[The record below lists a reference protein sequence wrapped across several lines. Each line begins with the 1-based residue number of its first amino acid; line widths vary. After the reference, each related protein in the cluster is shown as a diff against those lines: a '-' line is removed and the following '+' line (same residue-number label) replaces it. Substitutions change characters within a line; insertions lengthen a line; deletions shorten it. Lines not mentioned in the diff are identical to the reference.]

1 MKKKARLRAL
11 SLLLTLS
18 MLLSLLPLPAFA
30 EDDVLTEDPS
40 VPAAE
45 DTVPA
50 EEEALPEDSSEPA
63 QGDTSVSVGEDAVPV
78 AEGTEPT
85 LDDLFSDLKTENV
98 SVTIKN
104 DTTLPWVYDTEI
116 TDRTAFKSG
125 NGKTSSSSSLTL
137 IFNSKNSCTL
147 LFDYAVAGIHM
158 GIPEYFTD
166 DSFTI
171 NSNEIILDES
181 TYAIDSYPSLRVNTL
196 QFELNAN
203 IPLEIT
209 LSYTAGSFGASLCAA
224 WISNFQIVSNVSPS
238 SLTVNIEGQDCG
250 TIKANETEITSGWK
264 IDNLNI
270 GDTVKLA
277 ATPNSTSK
285 FLGWYSGEQLLSER
299 SNFIHS
305 VTADAGDAV
314 ITAKFAPLT
323 AVSLTVNYNTG
334 LGSVEGRMSSSES
347 YSLLSSGIGYT
358 AYEGNRITL
367 KATATADSLFQGWY
381 NGDALDTSSS
391 YCYLDAGTE
400 DIFRQAKFIDNS
412 FSSIAEFNTFH
423 AQTRKAYPWT
433 LDSSVT
439 DASPVLISGNK
450 GVDNSISILKLTVTG
465 PGVLRFRYK
474 TSSQSGSDVLY
485 YSVGTELTT
494 SNYYSSLNAA
504 AKNDYSG
511 IHDWTSSSII
521 ISAAQ
526 GAQTDVY
533 FAYYKNYSGADGD
546 DQVWLSDFSFAEE
559 YVTPT
564 FISNN
569 SDFGN
574 VSATCNGADIQSNAN
589 VLIGSTVTFNAAPAQ
604 GYQFYGWVSDGRLI
618 SKETSYSA
626 QIVDELSLEAIFA
639 LPSAFE
645 AQNEGKFY
653 PSLTVSLADS
663 KPGETVILLKD
674 CTLTEDL
681 LIPSGVTLLLPCM
694 DNDNGYTASGY
705 NPNGTDS
712 SGSTGVGPNAALYRK
727 LTVPAGI
734 TLSIDGLLLVNAV
747 SGRPSAGHYDQ
758 DITGGYAQIDLAGN
772 IRVNSGGILDVCGYV
787 KGEGRVIALPGG
799 EVRDLYIVRHW
810 RGGTQASIMYSAD
823 VYPMNEIDCHNITST
838 VVIHSG
844 STYTGTVKLYPALGY
859 QYTRFPQIDNNNGLI
874 RFQDDTGYAVKSYV
888 DGREIYELHGD
899 ATFSS
904 STLKIVGMNLST
916 ADYIYPIDGDITYNL
931 FDGTF
936 SFQNDYKFL
945 TGSILNVNQGATL
958 NIEAGKK
965 VVFYDE
971 FHDVKNTSTTQYP
984 DRPAAQL
991 NLYENASLQCLGSF
1005 AGQVTAMGSGVK
1017 ADFSQAESVTIT
1029 TKEANGYKGSPSTV
1043 SLSFSANLVSSD
1055 SSSDMHGVESG
1066 KIYQSDN
1073 VNVWHA
1079 YQTILFDTM
1088 ADGITAVP
1096 ITSLPGEEITLPS
1109 PIREG
1114 YTFDGWYTDSECT
1127 SLFSATS
1134 MPEQGLTVYAKWS
1147 ATPYAVTCLLNGGAL
1162 QNEDRIPA
1170 TYTIEDKAF
1179 TLPAPTRKGYNFG
1192 GWYLNAEFSGDK
1204 TDTIAGGQT
1213 GDLTLYAKWNLITY
1227 TIAYNLMDGS
1237 LPSGASNPSEYTV
1250 ESGDITLVN
1259 PTHTGWD
1266 FTGWSG
1272 TGLTGTAK
1280 SVVIPAGSTG
1290 NRSYTANWTVNSY
1303 TVTFKY
1309 QDGSTADTQKTI
1321 PYGRK
1326 YELPN
1331 APVRAGYTF
1340 NGWFTAETGGIK
1352 ITSDTAMT
1360 ETANHTLYAQWNAKG
1375 DTTYTVEHYQE
1386 TLNGSYE
1393 LKDSEPLTG
1402 ETDSTANANPKS
1414 YVGFR
1419 YDSSIDGTAAS
1430 GIITGDGKLVLK
1442 LYYPRESYTITL
1454 HSDGGTEVPPITGK
1468 YGAEVNAPANPE
1480 KTGYSFQGWIPAL
1493 PDTIP
1498 AENTTHTAHWAVNQ
1512 YTITFDSNGGTELTA
1527 ITAEYGSTLSTPA
1540 APIKTGYDFKGW
1552 YRDVDLTQPFSFTTM
1567 PAENLTLYAKWEQSS
1582 YLVTFQYIDE
1592 NDVTHIIGTQ
1602 TVGHGGSATPPDAPT
1617 RPGYR
1622 FDNTWDGS
1630 YTGVTSNI
1638 TVTAQYTS
1646 YLRLLTDITDL
1657 SDSNNL
1663 STARNYYSLLNSTQ
1677 KAEYG
1682 LTSHHSSLFDAI
1694 RTASAGILD
1703 QAVHDAV
1710 VPTNNILAPG
1720 GKEIA
1725 VLSLGE
1731 KAVSVRMIQ
1740 EDYKALSMLDLPFLT
1755 ELFGYTEIR
1764 AIEFPGLR
1772 VWDTEGTKDVSL
1784 YALTRA
1790 SGGGTTS
1797 SDQFQIMFKIALAAL
1812 GGDFETVDAFTNYL
1826 MSEKDS
1832 LPISVLDG
1840 KTVAVILHA
1849 ETAEGVAYQAE
1860 YAIDFFNS
1868 THNVTWMVDGSK
1880 YGDPV
1885 PHAYGAPIQLPD
1897 APAKP
1902 GHTFTGWNP
1911 APDKMGKTALTF
1923 TAQWEANQYTVTLDA
1938 NGGTVEPSAI
1948 TVTYGQKYDKL
1959 PILSRSGYS
1968 FDGWFTLQ
1976 NGGTEVKS
1984 TDVVAITA
1992 NTTLYAHWTL
2002 GGYSLI
2008 CHLDGGSVSQ
2018 ANPTSYTVETETFT
2032 LNNPAKE
2039 GYTFVGWS
2047 GTGLTGAANQ
2057 SVTVAK
2063 GSTGNREYTAHW
2075 KINAYTITF
2084 DTAGGSTV
2092 APITQDYGTSVT
2104 APADPSLTG
2113 HTFVKWDPEIPA
2125 AMPAENMVCVARWS
2139 VNLYTVTYLV
2149 DGVEYKVIADVG
2161 YGTSLSPLDAP
2172 VKTGYT
2178 FSGWTGLPEK
2188 MPDNDI
2194 TVTGAFAA
2202 NHYQVS
2208 FHANGGAGDMEPQR
2222 FVYDVEQSLA
2232 PAAFTR
2238 TGYTFAGWNTAADGK
2253 GSAYAGDAAVT
2264 NLTSAADGTVT
2275 LYAQWTPNTYQVRLD
2290 ANGGTVTPAELTV
2303 TYDGT
2308 YAPLPTPTL
2317 IGYTFAGWFDG
2328 DVQITDET
2336 KVAIT
2341 SPQTLTARWNAVG
2354 DTPYTVNH
2362 YLQNVEGS
2370 GYTLDVSESRT
2381 GATGSSVQATLK
2393 NYTGFTY
2400 SASASTAAG
2409 TVTGDGSLVLSLYY
2423 DRNLYNVTWSVAGE
2437 ETTQSYRYGAKPQPP
2452 ETDRPADL
2460 NGRYTFTGW
2469 DKDITDVSGD
2479 AAYTARY
2486 STDYD
2491 ASVGGVTYAD
2501 LTVALRA
2508 AEKGQTV
2515 RLEKNL
2521 TLAED
2526 LTVPAGVTLLLPC
2539 MDNDPGYLNRNG
2551 IQFNPDGTSTAG
2563 QTGVGPAAHNYR
2575 TLTIPTSVTL
2585 TIEGTVMVN
2594 AVTGRPGNGHY
2605 DQDVTGG
2612 FAQIDLS
2619 GHILVPAGGV
2629 LDVFG
2634 YVKGAGSIT
2643 ARKDGAVYD
2652 LYVVRHWRG
2661 GTQALK
2667 MYEAGVYPM
2676 NEYDCHNIETA
2687 VRIDSGATYSGL
2699 VKMYAGDTFNYTRF
2713 PQIDKTNGLI
2723 RLTSDDGYVIK
2734 TYENGREVYDI
2745 HGGADFASSTLTIVG
2760 IRLTTADFLYPIDGD
2775 ISYRLSGGDYRFVND
2790 YKLLTGVTMEVAD
2803 DAALAVTEGRTV
2815 VFYDAFKDLP
2825 NTSTTQYPDRPAAA
2839 LALADRASFTNNGTF
2854 AGIINTSGTKVYAGP
2869 KAVWTVST
2877 KEANGYTASGKSD
2890 VLTLDFQLSI
2900 QRQGGYTWAWA
2911 DKGGITW
2918 TGADYSAVEAALASV
2933 RGDLAGYTSDTA
2945 AAVTAAKNAVVYG
2958 LGTEKQAEVDDYA
2971 AALNAAVKALKPKSF
2986 TVTFQPA
2993 GGKVSIS
3000 SKSVTY
3006 QGAYGELPPPTRDS
3020 YTFSGWFTAGSGGSL
3035 VTKDTTV
3042 SELANH
3048 SLYAHWSSQG
3058 GGGATVQPDPA
3069 PSVPGDSVTH
3079 TPDTTVKGDT
3089 ATSTVDQETAGQL
3102 VEEAAKN
3109 ESKEIVIRPE
3119 LSKSESDAVKKATV
3133 ELPASTVG
3141 DVADKT
3147 NASVKVET
3155 PVATVTIPNDSLS
3168 ALAGGRNETVRIS
3181 AEQMD
3186 TATVR
3191 ISVSTGGT
3199 TVSTMPSGLAVEV
3212 PVPEVKAGTVAV
3224 LLKED
3229 GTTQIIKKSVAA
3241 DGSLVALLEGTA
3253 TIRIIDNSKT
3263 FTDVAPDDWYSSAV
3277 DFASSHELFSGTGA
3291 DTFSPVLPM
3300 DRGMLV
3306 TVLHR
3311 LENSTRA
3318 KGSASFVDVD
3328 DSAYYADAV
3337 AWASENQ
3344 IVAGLGNGT
3353 FSPEQALSREQLV
3366 TFLYRYADAAGLDT
3380 TPAGRLDQYHDGA
3393 STASWASD
3401 AMSWAVGSGLVGGK
3415 DGGRLDPQGGATRA
3429 EVAIILQRL
3438 VTLITK

>member
-50 EEEALPEDSSEPA
+50 EEEALPEDSSEPE
-63 QGDTSVSVGEDAVPV
+63 QGGKATPVDTSTSFAAEQTTVTLNITFTGGGGTVTAESCVIDMTTGEPSSVATKSISGSENTTAVLTLPAVDFGFGGNNAYIKLAAIPADGYTFVDFTSKDISSGILYVELGKSSNVTATFQPTDAPLETLNIPIHYDASLGDVNYNNSTVSVG
-78 AEGTEPT
+78 
-85 LDDLFSDLKTENV
+85 
-98 SVTIKN
+98 
-104 DTTLPWVYDTEI
+104 
-116 TDRTAFKSG
+116 
-125 NGKTSSSSSLTL
+125 
-137 IFNSKNSCTL
+137 
-147 LFDYAVAGIHM
+147 
-158 GIPEYFTD
+158 
-166 DSFTI
+166 
-171 NSNEIILDES
+171 
-181 TYAIDSYPSLRVNTL
+181 
-196 QFELNAN
+196 
-203 IPLEIT
+203 
-209 LSYTAGSFGASLCAA
+209 
-224 WISNFQIVSNVSPS
+224 
-238 SLTVNIEGQDCG
+238 
-250 TIKANETEITSGWK
+250 
-264 IDNLNI
+264 
-270 GDTVKLA
+270 
-277 ATPNSTSK
+277 
-285 FLGWYSGEQLLSER
+285 
-299 SNFIHS
+299 
-305 VTADAGDAV
+305 
-314 ITAKFAPLT
+314 
-323 AVSLTVNYNTG
+323 
-334 LGSVEGRMSSSES
+334 
-347 YSLLSSGIGYT
+347 
-358 AYEGNRITL
+358 
-367 KATATADSLFQGWY
+367 
-381 NGDALDTSSS
+381 
-391 YCYLDAGTE
+391 
-400 DIFRQAKFIDNS
+400 
-412 FSSIAEFNTFH
+412 SSIAVLKGQDATVTAIPKAGCYFDGWYWSANNVKFSSLAELVHTFEYADAISAKFFNWT
-423 AQTRKAYPWT
+423 ALGDITGTGLTSLTTRSDAPWSVADGILSPNGKEGGQVT
-433 LDSSVT
+433 L
-439 DASPVLISGNK
+439 
-450 GVDNSISILKLTVTG
+450 LKMAVTG
-465 PGVLRFRYK
+465 PGVLQFDYDTTAIAQDNK
-474 TSSQSGSDVLY
+474 SYVYISIDTELTPDE
-485 YSVGTELTT
+485 YSVGDMLP
-494 SNYYSSLNAA
+494 
-504 AKNDYSG
+504 SG
-511 IHDWTSSSII
+511 ITGSKVINLTDTEAGQERILYISSYCVSPDAQAALSNIAFRNDLVDITLEPPAENSGSVSITCDGQTSSS
-521 ISAAQ
+521 
-526 GAQTDVY
+526 
-533 FAYYKNYSGADGD
+533 K
-546 DQVWLSDFSFAEE
+546 LSVLAGSEVVLTA
-559 YVTPT
+559 TPKEPNT
-564 FISNN
+564 
-569 SDFGN
+569 
-574 VSATCNGADIQSNAN
+574 
-589 VLIGSTVTFNAAPAQ
+589 
-604 GYQFYGWVSDGRLI
+604 FYGWVDNENHLLSSEPTYIHTVIDSSLI
-618 SKETSYSA
+618 H
-626 QIVDELSLEAIFA
+626 AIFA
-639 LPSAFE
+639 PPLAYTARIEGAFYDSINAAINASQPS
-645 AQNEGKFY
+645 
-653 PSLTVSLADS
+653 
-663 KPGETVILLKD
+663 ETIILIGNDTLSGQVALKSN
-674 CTLTEDL
+674 TTL
-681 LIPSGVTLLLPCM
+681 LIPYNFKKTEINSSSDKHPFANSESPNSASDFIKGPLDDLIYTLTLAE
-694 DNDNGYTASGY
+694 GAE
-705 NPNGTDS
+705 
-712 SGSTGVGPNAALYRK
+712 
-727 LTVPAGI
+727 LTVPAESKLVVGGI
-734 TLSIDGLLLVNAV
+734 TGSCNGGNDTGFGGQTVGDHSNINLASSSAIIVENGGILSCTGYIIGSGTIKVQPGGDVYEPFIVCEFRGGTYMAVAAKTNKVTPFNSYTMLNIQAPLTIESGGELYGYCDLISSGTSHNKTTARVIGTENAIINLSESARLTATYNPDSIWAGKSAVGRTSIVIYGGASTGILSMKITVGITVTVTTEGILFPVPYNFDITLEDGNYSIPTMLKLLPGAQLTVGKNAILDIPGTLAIYDGFTDQLYAGPLYPDNQKLSASGLSEIATFVVDGKLTV
-747 SGRPSAGHYDQ
+747 SGTIGGVIQTTGTGTISTDSGSKVLVESKEGVLKGQSYLKAATTTSQTVRTLKAQLFDGTALFDILSGAEYKGSEGALERKAGTDGYTYDKYSG
-758 DITGGYAQIDLAGN
+758 DKTSPTAATVTVPYAADHTLAGVWTLAGVSEFRAAHAVVLALETATNENLAAIDAALSNYAQLSLAAQNVLANEYAKLTALRNSISYTVTYDLAG
-772 IRVNSGGILDVCGYV
+772 G
-787 KGEGRVIALPGG
+787 ALPGG
-799 EVRDLYIVRHW
+799 
-810 RGGTQASIMYSAD
+810 TSI
-823 VYPMNEIDCHNITST
+823 
-838 VVIHSG
+838 
-844 STYTGTVKLYPALGY
+844 
-859 QYTRFPQIDNNNGLI
+859 
-874 RFQDDTGYAVKSYV
+874 
-888 DGREIYELHGD
+888 
-899 ATFSS
+899 
-904 STLKIVGMNLST
+904 
-916 ADYIYPIDGDITYNL
+916 
-931 FDGTF
+931 
-936 SFQNDYKFL
+936 
-945 TGSILNVNQGATL
+945 
-958 NIEAGKK
+958 
-965 VVFYDE
+965 
-971 FHDVKNTSTTQYP
+971 P
-984 DRPAAQL
+984 D
-991 NLYENASLQCLGSF
+991 
-1005 AGQVTAMGSGVK
+1005 
-1017 ADFSQAESVTIT
+1017 
-1029 TKEANGYKGSPSTV
+1029 
-1043 SLSFSANLVSSD
+1043 
-1055 SSSDMHGVESG
+1055 H
-1066 KIYQSDN
+1066 
-1073 VNVWHA
+1073 
-1079 YQTILFDTM
+1079 
-1088 ADGITAVP
+1088 
-1096 ITSLPGEEITLPS
+1096 
-1109 PIREG
+1109 
-1114 YTFDGWYTDSECT
+1114 
-1127 SLFSATS
+1127 
-1134 MPEQGLTVYAKWS
+1134 
-1147 ATPYAVTCLLNGGAL
+1147 
-1162 QNEDRIPA
+1162 
-1170 TYTIEDKAF
+1170 YTIGTESIV
-1179 TLPAPTRKGYNFG
+1179 LPAPTRKGYIFG
-1192 GWYLNAEFSGDK
+1192 GWYLNSEFSGDK

-1321 PYGRK
+1321 PYGSK

-1468 YGAEVNAPANPE
+1468 YGAEVKAPANPE

-1663 STARNYYSLLNSTQ
+1663 LTARNYYSLLNSTQ

-1812 GGDFETVDAFTNYL
+1812 GEDFETVDAFTNYL

-1984 TDVVAITA
+1984 TDVVAITV

-2139 VNLYTVTYLV
+2139 VNLHTITYLV

-2634 YVKGAGSIT
+2634 YVKGTGSIT

-3006 QGAYGELPPPTRDS
+3006 QSAYGELPTPTRDS

-3048 SLYAHWSSQG
+3048 SLYAHWS
-3058 GGGATVQPDPA
+3058 GATVQPDPA

-3438 VTLITK
+3438 VILITK

>member
-1 MKKKARLRAL
+1 MANTYKLMPGA
-11 SLLLTLS
+11 S
-18 MLLSLLPLPAFA
+18 MY
-30 EDDVLTEDPS
+30 V
-40 VPAAE
+40 
-45 DTVPA
+45 
-50 EEEALPEDSSEPA
+50 
-63 QGDTSVSVGEDAVPV
+63 DAD
-78 AEGTEPT
+78 AT
-85 LDDLFSDLKTENV
+85 LD
-98 SVTIKN
+98 
-104 DTTLPWVYDTEI
+104 
-116 TDRTAFKSG
+116 
-125 NGKTSSSSSLTL
+125 
-137 IFNSKNSCTL
+137 
-147 LFDYAVAGIHM
+147 
-158 GIPEYFTD
+158 
-166 DSFTI
+166 
-171 NSNEIILDES
+171 
-181 TYAIDSYPSLRVNTL
+181 
-196 QFELNAN
+196 
-203 IPLEIT
+203 
-209 LSYTAGSFGASLCAA
+209 
-224 WISNFQIVSNVSPS
+224 
-238 SLTVNIEGQDCG
+238 
-250 TIKANETEITSGWK
+250 ITSGFTIYNGLIQSDMSGKSYPTAAALTGAGYSANANLVVDGTLIVRDEKVFRGIVQTNGSGK
-264 IDNLNI
+264 IILENGADVSSAVVTD
-270 GDTVKLA
+270 GA
-277 ATPNSTSK
+277 
-285 FLGWYSGEQLLSER
+285 
-299 SNFIHS
+299 
-305 VTADAGDAV
+305 VTAYDANLVTFNSSAQGAKTSDVRATTNPIELKAGYSYQGSAANWALTSIPNFTYAKNVSKDAYDAADEALRLPETHPSSTNTTYHLLQTEALTLNEPMLGAWQTLST
-314 ITAKFAPLT
+314 IIFDSKGGT
-323 AVSLTVNYNTG
+323 AVS
-334 LGSVEGRMSSSES
+334 
-347 YSLLSSGIGYT
+347 
-358 AYEGNRITL
+358 
-367 KATATADSLFQGWY
+367 
-381 NGDALDTSSS
+381 
-391 YCYLDAGTE
+391 
-400 DIFRQAKFIDNS
+400 
-412 FSSIAEFNTFH
+412 
-423 AQTRKAYPWT
+423 
-433 LDSSVT
+433 
-439 DASPVLISGNK
+439 
-450 GVDNSISILKLTVTG
+450 
-465 PGVLRFRYK
+465 
-474 TSSQSGSDVLY
+474 
-485 YSVGTELTT
+485 
-494 SNYYSSLNAA
+494 
-504 AKNDYSG
+504 
-511 IHDWTSSSII
+511 
-521 ISAAQ
+521 
-526 GAQTDVY
+526 
-533 FAYYKNYSGADGD
+533 
-546 DQVWLSDFSFAEE
+546 
-559 YVTPT
+559 
-564 FISNN
+564 
-569 SDFGN
+569 
-574 VSATCNGADIQSNAN
+574 
-589 VLIGSTVTFNAAPAQ
+589 
-604 GYQFYGWVSDGRLI
+604 
-618 SKETSYSA
+618 
-626 QIVDELSLEAIFA
+626 
-639 LPSAFE
+639 
-645 AQNEGKFY
+645 
-653 PSLTVSLADS
+653 
-663 KPGETVILLKD
+663 
-674 CTLTEDL
+674 
-681 LIPSGVTLLLPCM
+681 
-694 DNDNGYTASGY
+694 
-705 NPNGTDS
+705 
-712 SGSTGVGPNAALYRK
+712 
-727 LTVPAGI
+727 
-734 TLSIDGLLLVNAV
+734 
-747 SGRPSAGHYDQ
+747 
-758 DITGGYAQIDLAGN
+758 
-772 IRVNSGGILDVCGYV
+772 
-787 KGEGRVIALPGG
+787 
-799 EVRDLYIVRHW
+799 
-810 RGGTQASIMYSAD
+810 
-823 VYPMNEIDCHNITST
+823 
-838 VVIHSG
+838 
-844 STYTGTVKLYPALGY
+844 
-859 QYTRFPQIDNNNGLI
+859 
-874 RFQDDTGYAVKSYV
+874 
-888 DGREIYELHGD
+888 
-899 ATFSS
+899 
-904 STLKIVGMNLST
+904 
-916 ADYIYPIDGDITYNL
+916 PI
-931 FDGTF
+931 
-936 SFQNDYKFL
+936 
-945 TGSILNVNQGATL
+945 
-958 NIEAGKK
+958 
-965 VVFYDE
+965 
-971 FHDVKNTSTTQYP
+971 
-984 DRPAAQL
+984 
-991 NLYENASLQCLGSF
+991 
-1005 AGQVTAMGSGVK
+1005 TAMVGS
-1017 ADFSQAESVTIT
+1017 
-1029 TKEANGYKGSPSTV
+1029 
-1043 SLSFSANLVSSD
+1043 
-1055 SSSDMHGVESG
+1055 
-1066 KIYQSDN
+1066 
-1073 VNVWHA
+1073 
-1079 YQTILFDTM
+1079 
-1088 ADGITAVP
+1088 
-1096 ITSLPGEEITLPS
+1096 EITLPS
-1109 PIREG
+1109 PTFEG
-1114 YTFDGWYTDSECT
+1114 HNFLGWYTTDD
-1127 SLFSATS
+1127 
-1134 MPEQGLTVYAKWS
+1134 Y
-1147 ATPYAVTCLLNGGAL
+1147 
-1162 QNEDRIPA
+1162 
-1170 TYTIEDKAF
+1170 
-1179 TLPAPTRKGYNFG
+1179 
-1192 GWYLNAEFSGDK
+1192 SG
-1204 TDTIAGGQT
+1204 
-1213 GDLTLYAKWNLITY
+1213 
-1227 TIAYNLMDGS
+1227 
-1237 LPSGASNPSEYTV
+1237 E
-1250 ESGDITLVN
+1250 
-1259 PTHTGWD
+1259 
-1266 FTGWSG
+1266 
-1272 TGLTGTAK
+1272 
-1280 SVVIPAGSTG
+1280 
-1290 NRSYTANWTVNSY
+1290 
-1303 TVTFKY
+1303 
-1309 QDGSTADTQKTI
+1309 
-1321 PYGRK
+1321 
-1326 YELPN
+1326 
-1331 APVRAGYTF
+1331 
-1340 NGWFTAETGGIK
+1340 
-1352 ITSDTAMT
+1352 
-1360 ETANHTLYAQWNAKG
+1360 
-1375 DTTYTVEHYQE
+1375 
-1386 TLNGSYE
+1386 
-1393 LKDSEPLTG
+1393 
-1402 ETDSTANANPKS
+1402 
-1414 YVGFR
+1414 
-1419 YDSSIDGTAAS
+1419 
-1430 GIITGDGKLVLK
+1430 
-1442 LYYPRESYTITL
+1442 
-1454 HSDGGTEVPPITGK
+1454 
-1468 YGAEVNAPANPE
+1468 
-1480 KTGYSFQGWIPAL
+1480 
-1493 PDTIP
+1493 
-1498 AENTTHTAHWAVNQ
+1498 Q
-1512 YTITFDSNGGTELTA
+1512 YTS
-1527 ITAEYGSTLSTPA
+1527 
-1540 APIKTGYDFKGW
+1540 
-1552 YRDVDLTQPFSFTTM
+1552 TTM
-1567 PAENLTLYAKWEQSS
+1567 PSENLTLYAKWDIAQHN
-1582 YLVTFQYIDE
+1582 VIFQYLNEDNTTHTTID
-1592 NDVTHIIGTQ
+1592 TQ
-1602 TVGHGGSATPPDAPT
+1602 TILHNQAAKEPT
-1617 RPGYR
+1617 NTSRDGYR
-1622 FDNTWDGS
+1622 FDGWDKEFS
-1630 YTGVTSNI
+1630 KIVEDI

-1646 YLRLLTDITDL
+1646 YLQLLTDITDL

-1663 STARNYYSLLNSTQ
+1663 LTARNYYSLLNSTQ

-1860 YAIDFFNS
+1860 YAIDFFNN

-2032 LNNPAKE
+2032 LNNPTKE
-2039 GYTFVGWS
+2039 GYTFIGWS

-2084 DTAGGSTV
+2084 DTAGGSAV

-2104 APADPSLTG
+2104 APAAPSLTG

-2139 VNLYTVTYLV
+2139 VNLHTVTYLV

-2232 PAAFTR
+2232 TAAFTR

-2317 IGYTFAGWFDG
+2317 IGYTFAGWFEG

-2575 TLTIPTSVTL
+2575 TLTIPSSVTL

-2643 ARKDGAVYD
+2643 AKKGGAVYD

-3006 QGAYGELPPPTRDS
+3006 QSAYGELPTPTRDS

-3058 GGGATVQPDPA
+3058 GGG
-3069 PSVPGDSVTH
+3069 
-3079 TPDTTVKGDT
+3079 
-3089 ATSTVDQETAGQL
+3089 
-3102 VEEAAKN
+3102 
-3109 ESKEIVIRPE
+3109 
-3119 LSKSESDAVKKATV
+3119 
-3133 ELPASTVG
+3133 
-3141 DVADKT
+3141 
-3147 NASVKVET
+3147 
-3155 PVATVTIPNDSLS
+3155 
-3168 ALAGGRNETVRIS
+3168 GGR
-3181 AEQMD
+3181 
-3186 TATVR
+3186 
-3191 ISVSTGGT
+3191 
-3199 TVSTMPSGLAVEV
+3199 
-3212 PVPEVKAGTVAV
+3212 
-3224 LLKED
+3224 
-3229 GTTQIIKKSVAA
+3229 
-3241 DGSLVALLEGTA
+3241 
-3253 TIRIIDNSKT
+3253 
-3263 FTDVAPDDWYSSAV
+3263 
-3277 DFASSHELFSGTGA
+3277 
-3291 DTFSPVLPM
+3291 
-3300 DRGMLV
+3300 
-3306 TVLHR
+3306 
-3311 LENSTRA
+3311 
-3318 KGSASFVDVD
+3318 
-3328 DSAYYADAV
+3328 
-3337 AWASENQ
+3337 
-3344 IVAGLGNGT
+3344 
-3353 FSPEQALSREQLV
+3353 
-3366 TFLYRYADAAGLDT
+3366 
-3380 TPAGRLDQYHDGA
+3380 
-3393 STASWASD
+3393 
-3401 AMSWAVGSGLVGGK
+3401 
-3415 DGGRLDPQGGATRA
+3415 
-3429 EVAIILQRL
+3429 
-3438 VTLITK
+3438 